1 MERELLEGTQ
11 STTTLTRGGAES
23 ERVPAYPRASN
34 ERAFFA
40 GDVVARRYRV
50 ACFIASGGMGEVY
63 AAEDLTLHEPVAL
76 KTLRPELAAS
86 PEALPR
92 FKRELRLA
100 RRVTHPNVCRVFD
113 LGEHEVEQAAAGDSP
128 ERIVF
133 LSMELLA
140 GWTLHVHLQRN
151 GRMPPRQVL
160 LLAEQMAAALDAAH
174 AARIIHRDFKSSN
187 VMLVPVPSVP
197 GGQRAVVTD
206 FGLAGGGI
214 LEGEASFG
222 EGPIMGSPAY
232 MSPEQVEGRPL
243 SPASDIY
250 SFGVVLFE
258 MVTGRRPFVGD
269 TATSTALM
277 RLSTPPPSPRE
288 LVPELEPVWEEVLLR
303 CLAPR
308 PCARFATA
316 TEVVAT
322 LRGRAP
328 APKRRSRSG
337 LPSISAVRRVA
348 SAARVARERLE
359 SGPRVP
365 EQPQGGRGAMPA
377 EAEAARLYAEGL
389 VALRHHDA
397 ATAADR
403 FERVV
408 ERVPDFAP
416 AHSALAAARQSLQ
429 QEEPAMEASR
439 RALELAGHLSREERL
454 LVAARNHELQAEW
467 AQAIEAYRTLFE
479 FFPHNVE
486 YGTSLVHVLV
496 NAGQSREARATLD
509 TLRQLPSCLA
519 EDARIDLAAAVTA
532 SATADFLE
540 SRRHAAAA
548 VSRAMRE
555 GQGQLAASA
564 LIIEAYAARNLAEP
578 RRAIGLLEES
588 EQLFLEGG
596 DWGGVA
602 RAMHVRAMTLID
614 MARLREAEYV
624 LVSAIRVAQRLQG
637 ASLEAELLLSAG
649 VLNRHLGN
657 LTEALLRGQ
666 GALEL
671 FQVRGRLHDASSCV
685 VLLGS
690 VRRLLGELDESRR
703 LLEEGI
709 HAAQVTYGDDYLEAW
724 ARHELGLLL
733 MDMGELARARRE
745 LERALALRR
754 ARGLWVFVAETELAL
769 ACLALEEGHP
779 EEALVVAEWALAS
792 HAALRSPDREGLS
805 YMVKVRALLALGHSL
820 GAREAMAR
828 ARTLAGHSED
838 FFIEAELLFT
848 EALLVRRLGG
858 GGSERE
864 GVARQLQ
871 SLAARAARAGAR
883 RVALEARLVMAESR
897 GSGCEGEVAGEL
909 WSIRQEASRLGYRGL
924 LQRARALESGTDA
937 MAPS

>member
-1 MERELLEGTQ
+1 MDRESLKGMQ
-11 STTTLTRGGAES
+11 STTTLARGGAEA
-23 ERVPAYPRASN
+23 ERVSAHPEFYS

-40 GDVVARRYRV
+40 GDLVARRYRV

-63 AAEDLTLHEPVAL
+63 AAEDLSLHEPVAL
-76 KTLRPELAAS
+76 KTLRPELAAM

-113 LGEHEVEQAAAGDSP
+113 LGEHEVESNAAGDSP
-128 ERIVF
+128 GRIVF

-140 GWTLHVHLQRN
+140 GWTLHMHLQRH
-151 GRMPPRQVL
+151 GRMSPRQVL

-187 VMLVPVPSVP
+187 VMLVPAASLP

-206 FGLAGGGI
+206 FGLAGGEVF
-214 LEGEASFG
+214 EGEASSSG
-222 EGPIMGSPAY
+222 DGPIMGSPAY

-269 TATSTALM
+269 TETSTALM
-277 RLSTPPPSPRE
+277 RLSVPPPSPRE

-308 PCARFATA
+308 PCSRFATA
-316 TEVVAT
+316 SEVVAS
-322 LRGRAP
+322 LRGGAP
-328 APKRRSRSG
+328 VPKRRSRSG
-337 LPSISAVRRVA
+337 LPSLSPMKRVA
-348 SAARVARERLE
+348 SAVRMARERLGA
-359 SGPRVP
+359 GPRLP
-365 EQPQGGRGAMPA
+365 EQFQGGRGAMPT

-397 ATAADR
+397 ATAAER

-408 ERVPDFAP
+408 ESVPDFAP
-416 AHSALAAARQSLQ
+416 AHSALAAARQYLH
-429 QEEPAMEASR
+429 QEEPAMEAAR

-454 LVAARNHELQAEW
+454 LVAARNHELRAEW

-479 FFPHNVE
+479 FFPRNVE

-496 NAGQSREARATLD
+496 NVGQSREARATLD
-509 TLRQLPSCLA
+509 TLRQLPPPQC
-519 EDARIDLAAAVTA
+519 EDARIDLAAAVAA
-532 SATADFLE
+532 SATADFMS

-548 VSRAMRE
+548 VSRALRE

-564 LIIEAYAARNLAEP
+564 LIIQAYAARNLAEP
-578 RRAIGLLEES
+578 RKAIGLLEES

-624 LVSAIRVAQRLQG
+624 IVSAIRVAQRLQG

-649 VLNRHLGN
+649 VLNRQLGN

-666 GALEL
+666 GAREL
-671 FQVRGRLHDASSCV
+671 FQLRGRLHDASSCV
-685 VLLGS
+685 ILVGS
-690 VRRLLGELDESRR
+690 VLRLLGELDESRC

-709 HAAQVTYGDDYLEAW
+709 HAAQVTYGDDYMEAW

-733 MDMGELARARRE
+733 MELGELARARRE
-745 LERALALRR
+745 LERALELRR
-754 ARGLWVFVAETELAL
+754 ARGLWAFVAETELAL
-769 ACLALEEGHP
+769 ASLALEEGRP

-805 YMVKVRALLALGHSL
+805 YTVKARALLALGETL
-820 GAREAMAR
+820 EAREALAR
-828 ARTLAGHSED
+828 ARALACHSED
-838 FFIEAELLFT
+838 FFIEAELLLT
-848 EALLVRRLGG
+848 EALLVQRVG

-864 GVARQLQ
+864 AVAPRLQ

-883 RVALEARLVMAESR
+883 RVALEARLVLAVL
-897 GSGCEGEVAGEL
+897 GCGVQEGAF
-909 WSIRQEASRLGYRGL
+909 S
-924 LQRARALESGTDA
+924 
-937 MAPS
+937 